1 LNVKTNDNYDYH
13 TVKPNIPFKGVSLGC
28 DARKYSPEF
37 SGVHMMQEDR
47 MDHRDYSLEQACSFP
62 TEESEERGVF
72 PALDQ
77 SAVGFKFGRVL
88 EIGKNTLG
96 SDSKHFRGQFDSDMQ
111 CNVSVKCRIRSFVRP
126 FPEIMVKTTDST
138 VSECP
143 PRSVYT
149 DHCEEDM
156 VSVNSPFAILM

>member
-1 LNVKTNDNYDYH
+1 VGCRISYGPCCVRQLNIWGGNIEPEEDRCNLNVKTNDNYDYH
-13 TVKPNIPFKGVSLGC
+13 TVKPNNPFTGVSLGC

-88 EIGKNTLG
+88 EIGKNTVQTQ
-96 SDSKHFRGQFDSDMQ
+96 S
-111 CNVSVKCRIRSFVRP
+111 I
-126 FPEIMVKTTDST
+126 
-138 VSECP
+138 SE
-143 PRSVYT
+143 
-149 DHCEEDM
+149 
-156 VSVNSPFAILM
+156 VNSILKCSVQNTKFCSTIS